1 MLSPDGWEDLNECP
15 ECCGPVYPY
24 PYYPY
29 QSGTSAGG
37 GGTIA
42 TGCCPGRLLPEKLYG
57 TLVNATGDC
66 GNYAPQSWEFTY
78 VGSTP
83 TAALWESTPPPTLND
98 GLPGITYQLTCE
110 SDGLGNYSWRLGYVA
125 VVTDCIAIGVQ
136 TSCNPLLVT
145 FDAEGSAL
153 CNGDDFGGRYCNG
166 TYQIII
172 TE

>member
-1 MLSPDGWEDLNECP
+1 
-15 ECCGPVYPY
+15 VYPY

-66 GNYAPQSWEFTY
+66 ANYQPTTWEFTY
-78 VGSTP
+78 DN
-83 TAALWESTPPPTLND
+83 LLNWWQSTPPPTIAGSA
-98 GLPGITYQLTCE
+98 GLPGVDYVLVCN
-110 SDGLGNYSWRLGYVA
+110 SDGLGNYVWLLGYVSP
-125 VVTDCIAIGVQ
+125 VSDCQVNVTAI
-136 TSCNPLLVT
+136 CNPLLLT
-145 FDAEGSAL
+145 FDFVGAADPACS
-153 CNGDDFGGRYCNG
+153 NDDFGGRLCNG